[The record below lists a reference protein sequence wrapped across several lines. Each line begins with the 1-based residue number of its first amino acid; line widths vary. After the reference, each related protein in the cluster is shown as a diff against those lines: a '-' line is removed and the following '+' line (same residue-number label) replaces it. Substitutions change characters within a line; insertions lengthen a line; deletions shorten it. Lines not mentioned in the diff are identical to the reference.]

1 MNTRTKASRKFM
13 AATSIAA
20 MLLGSLALAGCGND
34 DDMPPMEDDPAM
46 DQPMEEDPGMDQGM
60 DDPAMDDPAMD
71 EGMDDDG
78 MMEEDPMMEEQ
89 DEEF

>member
-1 MNTRTKASRKFM
+1 MNISTQASRKFM

-34 DDMPPMEDDPAM
+34 DDMPPMEEEPAPMEQDPAM
-46 DQPMEEDPGMDQGM
+46 DQPMDEDPAMDQGM
-60 DDPAMDDPAMD
+60 GDDPA
-71 EGMDDDG
+71 MDDDG

>member
-46 DQPMEEDPGMDQGM
+46 DQPMEEEPGMEQDMGT
-60 DDPAMDDPAMD
+60 DPAMDDPDMDGGMGDDDMMD
-71 EGMDDDG
+71 E
-78 MMEEDPMMEEQ
+78 
-89 DEEF
+89 DESF